1 MRGMTRRH
9 LLRNAMGVSAA
20 LALPWGARAL
30 GSAHLWVRRPRLA
43 VEPIL
48 VRIRLILVG

>member
-1 MRGMTRRH
+1 LYPMVE
-9 LLRNAMGVSAA
+9 LLERVA
-20 LALPWGARAL
+20 LRFEREESL